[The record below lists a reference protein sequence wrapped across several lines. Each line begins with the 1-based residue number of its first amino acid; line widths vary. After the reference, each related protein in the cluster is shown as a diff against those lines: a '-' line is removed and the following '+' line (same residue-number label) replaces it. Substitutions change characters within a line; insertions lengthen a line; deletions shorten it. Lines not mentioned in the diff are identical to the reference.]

1 MPSKNF
7 SKNVFLHIVFFTH
20 HHYPDRI
27 YSDIATTHGDTICED
42 TSFFCPPL
50 ESVPIYSQNYG
61 KEAIVSTK
69 FCSHS
74 RVLHL
79 KWSFIKEFSVQCTN
93 K

>member
-1 MPSKNF
+1 MGQAASKLGTGLKSTGGSF
-7 SKNVFLHIVFFTH
+7 RREGVQAYPVLVYTKFLTG
-20 HHYPDRI
+20 PK
-27 YSDIATTHGDTICED
+27 T
-42 TSFFCPPL
+42 
-50 ESVPIYSQNYG
+50 G